1 MRAFLGLIL
10 TALLAFPLLAAEPTE
25 TTKFLRIHRDQHNRA
40 MSLDTAVVRY
50 RNSDGVTV
58 DLIGA
63 VHIGERFYYQAL
75 NKRMRTYD
83 AMLYELVAEKGDR
96 PGKRQADEEGDE
108 SPLHK
113 VQSLV
118 SNVLGLQHQLN
129 CIDYNRP
136 NFVHADLS
144 PADLKKRMEDRGESP
159 MVYFLETMANTL
171 KEQNKAREKPKVGD
185 DDIDED
191 ELVMG
196 LIQGIL
202 LEKPS
207 PIVKRYMALQFD
219 DMDNQMK
226 AFGGGLGRL
235 IVEDRNT
242 ACFDVLKAQIKGGK
256 TKLGVFYGAAH
267 LPDMEKR
274 LVQMG
279 FHKTDAEWL
288 EAWLL
293 R

>member
-1 MRAFLGLIL
+1 MRAFLGLIF

-40 MSLDTAVVRY
+40 TSLDTAIVRY
-50 RNSDGVTV
+50 RNSANVTV

-63 VHIGERFYYQAL
+63 VHIGERFYYKDL
-75 NKRMRTYD
+75 NKRMKGYD
-83 AMLYELVAEKGDR
+83 ALLYELVAEKGDK
-96 PGKRQADEEGDE
+96 PKQGEDSEE

-113 VQSLV
+113 VQALV

-129 CIDYNRP
+129 CIDYDRP

-171 KEQNKAREKPKVGD
+171 REQNKAGKKPKVGD

-191 ELVMG
+191 ELLMG
-196 LIQGIL
+196 LIQGVL

-207 PIVKRYMALQFD
+207 PVVKRYMALQFD

-242 ACFDVLKAQIKGGK
+242 ACFDVLSTQIKGGK
-256 TKLGVFYGAAH
+256 TRLGIFYGAAH

-274 LVQMG
+274 LVKMG
-279 FHKTDAEWL
+279 FHKTGSEWL